1 MVKPSRITRLG
12 DGIHIEGYP
21 NAVGVRRIND
31 RDAQQLQALALHR
44 SDLNYCRE
52 ALTALAGL
60 DRSAQPLF
68 AQALW
73 LSAIARYFKCF
84 GNSRART
91 QLSRKKVLKDHP
103 GADKVFAC
111 FRNLRDKHLIHDEDP
126 YSQSFCGVVLNAR
139 DAESPVADIISLTM
153 NPGPVDDDSIGS
165 FSHIVGLALAWV
177 EATHDEL
184 HTRLRKMYED
194 WTYEDLLA
202 LPMISYTVPTSDEV
216 GVTR

>member
-1 MVKPSRITRLG
+1 VVNARNITRLG

-21 NAVGVRRIND
+21 NAVGVRRIKD
-31 RDAQQLQALALHR
+31 RHAQQLQALVLHR

-60 DRSAQPLF
+60 DRSAQPLL
-68 AQALW
+68 AEALW

-84 GNSRART
+84 GNSGART
-91 QLSRKKVLKDHP
+91 QLSRKRVLKDHP
-103 GADKVFAC
+103 GADEVFAY
-111 FRNLRDKHLIHDEDP
+111 FRKLRDKHLIHDENP

-139 DAESPVADIISLTM
+139 AAESKVADIIAMTM
-153 NPGPVDDDSIGS
+153 NPGPVDDDNIGS
-165 FSHIVGLALAWV
+165 FSQLVGLALAWV
-177 EATHDEL
+177 EAKHDEL
-184 HTRLRKMYED
+184 HTHIRQMYEA

-216 GVTR
+216 GVAR